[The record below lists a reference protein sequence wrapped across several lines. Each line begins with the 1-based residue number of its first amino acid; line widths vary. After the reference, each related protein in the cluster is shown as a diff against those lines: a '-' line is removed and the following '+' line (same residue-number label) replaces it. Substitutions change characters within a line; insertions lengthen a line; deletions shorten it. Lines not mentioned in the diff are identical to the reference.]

1 MLTVTAKT
9 EVVSRELR
17 RIAGKLAD
25 RRVVNR
31 QLSIDLHKM
40 VMRNFESESHDGKPW
55 APLATS
61 TIRGRERRQKKPI
74 NLFKILQDT
83 GYMRQSFDFFSD
95 NDQAGV
101 GAVESKAHAE
111 LSVIHELGLGHVPA
125 RPMLP
130 SRERALEAALLVYG
144 HFVARAVR
152 P

>member
-1 MLTVTAKT
+1 MLTVTART
-9 EVVSRELR
+9 EATSRELN
-17 RIAGKLAD
+17 RIAGRLAD

-31 QLSIDLHKM
+31 QLSIDLHKL
-40 VMRNFESESHDGKPW
+40 VLRNFQQEGHEGKPW
-55 APLATS
+55 EPLKPS
-61 TIRGRERRQKKPI
+61 TVRARERRQKKPI
-74 NLFKILQDT
+74 DLFKILQDT

-130 SRERALEAALLVYG
+130 SRERALKAAMDVYG